1 MNAMPT
7 AGVVPPPEDAGPPR
21 TGIVPNADNVI
32 ASLRPRFRACFSRG
46 LDIDP
51 HLDGSVDFTVDIG
64 ADGSVTQ
71 VERASVVGL
80 TEDLVTCLSNVI
92 SSAHFDPPAHG
103 HGRLDVPVHLK
114 QQN

>member
-7 AGVVPPPEDAGPPR
+7 AGVVPPPEDAGPTR
-21 TGIVPNADNVI
+21 YGLVPNADNVI
-32 ASLRPRFRACFSRG
+32 ASLRPRFRACFNRG

-51 HLDGSVDFTVDIG
+51 HLDGVATFTVDVG
-64 ADGSVTQ
+64 ADGAVTA
-71 VERASVVGL
+71 VERASIEGL
-80 TEDLVTCLSNVI
+80 TEDVSQCLSSVLK
-92 SSAHFDPPAHG
+92 SARFDPPERG